1 MHTTGLYKAML
12 HYIIKCGH
20 IVCCVLRALC
30 GAIFLTGIRIFC
42 GVGRGK
48 RRLTGMVLLEHM
60 GDIVASEPILRS
72 LRRRHPRDY
81 LVWATQRS
89 YGDLIRH
96 HPELDRVLSVQCY
109 TEWRILQRLGL
120 FDDSYDLHFEGY
132 HCPVCGIYFGKKM
145 GDRSLNFK
153 NYYDRGN
160 LLRVFSDSAGLPVE
174 NVSPRIYIPEVVAA
188 KVASWD
194 IPAPYIVIHGRARQA
209 QRGWQDGKW
218 MLLAQRIL
226 QKNNYSVVEIGL
238 EPVLSNQADP
248 RILSYCARTSLLE
261 MAEIIRESRL
271 FVGVESGP
279 AHLAN
284 AVGTFGVIITGKY
297 FGFSDYLPYSGAYAD
312 GSNARILRHEGPA
325 AETDLE
331 VVWNAVSEKLI

>member
-1 MHTTGLYKAML
+1 MAYFKTML
-12 HYIIKCGH
+12 DYIIKCGH
-20 IVCCVLRALC
+20 IFCCVLRALR
-30 GAIFLTGIRIFC
+30 GAIFLTGIRIFR
-42 GVGRGK
+42 GAGRCK
-48 RRLTGMVLLEHM
+48 RRLIGMVLLEHM
-60 GDIVASEPILRS
+60 GDVVACEPLLRS
-72 LRRRHPRDY
+72 LRRQYPRDY

-96 HPELDRVLSVQCY
+96 HPELDRVMDVQCY
-109 TEWRILQRLGL
+109 TEWRILQRFGL

-132 HCPVCGIYFGKKM
+132 HCPVCGIFFGKKK
-145 GDRSLNFK
+145 GDRRLNFK

-174 NVSPRIYIPEVVAA
+174 NVSPQIYIPEAVVA
-188 KVASWD
+188 KVASWG
-194 IPAPYIVIHGRARQA
+194 IPAPYVVIHGRARQT
-209 QRGWQDGKW
+209 QRSWQDKKW
-218 MLLAQRIL
+218 ALLAQRIL
-226 QKNNYSVVEIGL
+226 EKSSYSVVEIGL
-238 EPVLSNQADP
+238 EPVLDKQTNP
-248 RILSYCARTSLLE
+248 RILNYCGQTSLLE
-261 MAEIIRESRL
+261 MAEIIRKGRL
-271 FVGVESGP
+271 FVGIESGP

-331 VVWNAVSEKLI
+331 VVWNAASEKLT